1 MDGHFHTD
9 SFARTKVGCQRLKY
23 ITAKKVATNR
33 CKLAVIFF
41 CCKLKKCCNE
51 LSQQVLIQQCAVIFF
66 SAKSVLL
73 QWTPSFA
80 ATFFST
86 KDVMFYNDILPNKRE
101 KIWLPH
107 SDILPSKKEKN
118 WLPQILWVK
127 VTIVKSLQTFFF
139 LFLFH
144 NISLL

>member
-51 LSQQVLIQQCAVIFF
+51 LSQQVLIQQCAVIFSLRKVF
-66 SAKSVLL
+66 YCNEHHLL
-73 QWTPSFA
+73 Q
-80 ATFFST
+80 
-86 KDVMFYNDILPNKRE
+86 
-101 KIWLPH
+101 
-107 SDILPSKKEKN
+107 
-118 WLPQILWVK
+118 Q
-127 VTIVKSLQTFFF
+127 
-139 LFLFH
+139 LF
-144 NISLL
+144 SLLKMLCFIMIFFPTKGKKFGFLIVIFFPAKKKKFDFLRYFG